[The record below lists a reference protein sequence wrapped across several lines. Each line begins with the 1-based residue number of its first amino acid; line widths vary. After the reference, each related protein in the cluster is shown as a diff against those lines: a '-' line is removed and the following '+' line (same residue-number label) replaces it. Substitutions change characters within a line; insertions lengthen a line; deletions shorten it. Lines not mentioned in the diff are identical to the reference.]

1 MPRQSSQLH
10 VQDPILIWPF
20 KIAGFNLAA
29 AFGRWQHVNA
39 PGGLKTRH
47 WSLTGCAPLL
57 IVRGSMRKVVVILL
71 LAAGAACC
79 PHAGATVV
87 YRNGE
92 GWSTESSSDEDPIE
106 KTASEQLRKAEN
118 FENAGDFKRALNAY
132 RGLVRKFPSS
142 GVAPK
147 SQLKSGV
154 LAEKLGDYDR
164 AYESYHTYLSK
175 YPKGEDF
182 DTAVEAEFNIGRR
195 FLEGERKR
203 VLGVKT
209 FSSMAR
215 AQQIFESI
223 VREAP
228 FSKYAPL
235 AQFYAGQALEKQEK
249 DVEAI
254 SAYKT
259 VLLKYPGDPVAAD
272 AQYQI
277 GYVYLKQSRSA
288 YDKAAANKARE
299 AFEDFVAHYPASE
312 KLPQAHENLKSLE
325 TRETTGALGIAK
337 FYDKQKN
344 YKAAVI
350 YYNEVVKQQA
360 GSADAEAAKKRID
373 ELKNLVGE
381 DALRPG
387 PEKTETGA
395 RAQTRRKL
403 QAQVDTSARPD
414 YLGPP
419 VVVPD
424 EVAPS
429 KPRLRTSPGSVG
441 PVPAVEPALPQQ

>member
-1 MPRQSSQLH
+1 
-10 VQDPILIWPF
+10 
-20 KIAGFNLAA
+20 
-29 AFGRWQHVNA
+29 
-39 PGGLKTRH
+39 
-47 WSLTGCAPLL
+47 
-57 IVRGSMRKVVVILL
+57 MRKVLAIALL
-71 LAAGAACC
+71 TTCVPCL
-79 PHAGATVV
+79 PHAGAVVV
-87 YRNGE
+87 YRAGE
-92 GWSTESSSDEDPIE
+92 GWTTESPNEEDVVE
-106 KTASEQLRKAEN
+106 KTASEQLHKAEDL
-118 FENAGDFKRALNAY
+118 ESAGDYKRALGAY
-132 RGLVRKFPSS
+132 RGLIRKFPTS

-147 SQLKSGV
+147 SQLKIGEI
-154 LAEKLGDYDR
+154 AMKLGDYDS
-164 AYESYHTYLSK
+164 AYDAYHSYITK

-182 DTAVEAEFNIGRR
+182 DAAVEAEFNIGRR

-203 VLGVKT
+203 VFGVKT
-209 FSSMAR
+209 FASMAR

-223 VREAP
+223 VRDAP

-235 AQFYAGQALEKQEK
+235 AQFYVGQALEKQSK

-254 SAYKT
+254 GAYQT
-259 VLLKYPGDPVAAD
+259 VLAKYPTDPAAAD

-277 GYVYLKQSRSA
+277 GYVYLTQARSA

-299 AFEDFVAHYPASE
+299 AFEDFLAHYPDSE
-312 KLPQAHENLKSLE
+312 KVAQAKENLKSLE
-325 TRETTGALGIAK
+325 TRETSGALGIAK

-344 YKAAVI
+344 YRAAVI
-350 YYNEVVKQQA
+350 YYNDVIKQQP
-360 GSADAEAAKKRID
+360 GSADADAAKKRID

-381 DALRPG
+381 DALRAG

-403 QAQVDTSARPD
+403 QAQVDTAARPD

-424 EVAPS
+424 EVAPP
-429 KPRLRTSPGSVG
+429 KPKLRTSTENLG